1 LLRLFPRLSPGRP
14 LAQNYPSKPIRM
26 IVPFP
31 AGGATDILARALSQK
46 LGEKI
51 GQTVVVD
58 NRPGAGGTIGAD
70 AASKSPA
77 DGYTLLLATSSTH
90 SIGPAINPKI
100 PYNAETDFTPIAYVA
115 SSPNVVLV
123 PNSSPSK
130 NMREFI
136 DHARKNPGRL
146 NYASSGNGTI
156 VHLTSE
162 YFKAQSGTFILHIP
176 YRGTAL
182 AMPDLISG
190 KVDVLFDS
198 FRDGHAARP
207 GRQATPTPPPASRS
221 SRATSCPPRIRWARR
236 PACACCGKGGNAVDA
251 AIAAA
256 AAMTIVRAGQQ
267 RPGQRRLCILW
278 DGKEL
283 HGLNASGRAPAGWT
297 PDYFE
302 KKYGR
307 RPRRPSAAST
317 RSRCPA
323 PSAPGWRCPSASASC
338 LSPTCWSPPS
348 RSPSAATCCRWWSS
362 RSGRR
367 HARTENRSPASRR
380 ASCPGAARPT
390 SASCSSS
397 RRRRAR
403 CADRRRPRARLST
416 AARSRRP
423 SRASAG
429 ERRRHRADLAAYK
442 PEWVKPIAKDYRG
455 YTLHEIPPNGQG
467 IAALIAL
474 GILRT
479 STWPACRSTAPIRS
493 TCRSRP

>member
-1 LLRLFPRLSPGRP
+1 MVHAKSLHNGEMKRKHMISLAAAFPGGFCRDSPGRP
-14 LAQNYPSKPIRM
+14 WPRSYPSKPIRM

-130 NMREFI
+130 TMGEFI

-190 KVDVLFDS
+190 KIDVLFDS
-198 FRDGHAARP
+198 FVTGMPHVKDGKLRVLAVTTAKRTALAPDLATVAETLPGFESVTWFGVYGPKGMPQDLVGKVNQAINAALADADVKDRFARLGAEP
-207 GRQATPTPPPASRS
+207 TGGTPPAF
-221 SRATSCPPRIRWARR
+221 
-236 PACACCGKGGNAVDA
+236 
-251 AIAAA
+251 
-256 AAMTIVRAGQQ
+256 AAMVKADTAK
-267 RPGQRRLCILW
+267 W
-278 DGKEL
+278 
-283 HGLNASGRAPAGWT
+283 
-297 PDYFE
+297 
-302 KKYGR
+302 KKIIAER
-307 RPRRPSAAST
+307 KIT
-317 RSRCPA
+317 
-323 PSAPGWRCPSASASC
+323 
-338 LSPTCWSPPS
+338 
-348 RSPSAATCCRWWSS
+348 
-362 RSGRR
+362 
-367 HARTENRSPASRR
+367 
-380 ASCPGAARPT
+380 
-390 SASCSSS
+390 
-397 RRRRAR
+397 
-403 CADRRRPRARLST
+403 AD
-416 AARSRRP
+416 
-423 SRASAG
+423 
-429 ERRRHRADLAAYK
+429 
-442 PEWVKPIAKDYRG
+442 
-455 YTLHEIPPNGQG
+455 
-467 IAALIAL
+467 
-474 GILRT
+474 
-479 STWPACRSTAPIRS
+479 
-493 TCRSRP
+493 

>member
-1 LLRLFPRLSPGRP
+1 MKRKHMIS
-14 LAQNYPSKPIRM
+14 LAAALPMVVATIFAATLAGPAMAQAYPSKPIRM

-130 NMREFI
+130 TMREFI

-190 KVDVLFDS
+190 KIDVLFDS
-198 FRDGHAARP
+198 FVTGMPHVKDGKLRALAVTTLKRTALAPDMPTVSEVLPGFESVTWFGVFGPKGMPPELVGKVNQAVNAALADADVKDRFARLGAEP
-207 GRQATPTPPPASRS
+207 AGGTPPAF
-221 SRATSCPPRIRWARR
+221 
-236 PACACCGKGGNAVDA
+236 
-251 AIAAA
+251 
-256 AAMTIVRAGQQ
+256 AAMVRADTAK
-267 RPGQRRLCILW
+267 W
-278 DGKEL
+278 
-283 HGLNASGRAPAGWT
+283 
-297 PDYFE
+297 
-302 KKYGR
+302 KKII
-307 RPRRPSAAST
+307 A
-317 RSRCPA
+317 
-323 PSAPGWRCPSASASC
+323 
-338 LSPTCWSPPS
+338 
-348 RSPSAATCCRWWSS
+348 
-362 RSGRR
+362 
-367 HARTENRSPASRR
+367 
-380 ASCPGAARPT
+380 
-390 SASCSSS
+390 
-397 RRRRAR
+397 
-403 CADRRRPRARLST
+403 
-416 AARSRRP
+416 
-423 SRASAG
+423 
-429 ERRRHRADLAAYK
+429 ERKITTD
-442 PEWVKPIAKDYRG
+442 
-455 YTLHEIPPNGQG
+455 
-467 IAALIAL
+467 
-474 GILRT
+474 
-479 STWPACRSTAPIRS
+479 
-493 TCRSRP
+493 